1 MQPSATGGN
10 RSKSS
15 RNFRRFGLRN
25 WRVAVRLLALIA
37 IPTIV
42 AALLAGLRVSAAMDN
57 ANADQRLEKL
67 ADLAGKTN
75 ALVHKLEAERDLTAA
90 YAATNA
96 DPKRRPERARTALRQ
111 AQQDVDE
118 AAQAVQTALPAID
131 SSYPDTVR
139 LRARNITNFINQLPA
154 LRQITT
160 ETLLPP
166 EAGIE
171 KYSDAIDTLL
181 DLNEDVAGGTT
192 DQSLLAT
199 ARAEAALARL
209 KDQAALEGAILH
221 AVLLKGSFEPIE
233 LDAFQSARAE
243 RDAQLAAFRTV
254 ATLAQRQSF
263 DDTVS
268 GPEIDRGEAMRIEAI
283 STATASPA
291 LSIRP
296 QLGARDA
303 ETWSNYTTATNDKMR
318 TAEQQIVDQVI
329 DRAGMLKKNARR
341 AAIID
346 AALLCVVIVLV
357 LAITLVVAQSLV
369 RPLRRLRA
377 GALDIAGNRLPGLV
391 DRLRDPEAA
400 AAGIHVAPID
410 VDSTDEIG
418 EVARAFDEVH
428 REAVRLASNEALLRG
443 NINAMFVNLSRRSQS
458 LIERQLRLI
467 EDLEQGEQDEDRL
480 ASLFKL
486 DHLATRMRRNSENLL
501 VLGGQEQVRRW
512 NQPVPLIDIVRASLS
527 EVEQYERV
535 GLRVQGDVSVIGP
548 VVNDLVHLVAE
559 LVENATVFSPE
570 HTRVTV
576 SGHLLSGGGAML
588 QITDNGVGMAPDE
601 LEAVNWRL
609 ANPPI
614 IDASAARR
622 MGLFV
627 VGRLAARNGIRV
639 ELRSALSGGL
649 TAFVLMPARIIVQGG
664 DRGTGFTP
672 RRFEVADSPAQPVH
686 AAAGAL
692 DSGGWGRHGAIT
704 DPMPAI
710 RETGPQRVFDGTGP
724 QPVLPDQGTWTPAAS
739 YQDPDA
745 GPAHPAPRHAGA
757 GPAAGHG
764 APAQGPPALGT
775 PMHGM
780 PALGGVPRREPPRAG
795 TPAEQG
801 LAADAEQP
809 AGFDRQYDGQQYE
822 PQYEQHDGYAA
833 SSSPGGAGGAWERV
847 ESTGPIRREERLP
860 IFDAIESEW
869 FQRRSPG
876 SAASA
881 SSSSSPAPAWRSP
894 GDEGW
899 RVAEATMRAPK
910 ASGRTASG
918 LPKRV
923 PGKNR
928 LPGSV
933 TTSGPVAPPKSAEA
947 MRTRFAS
954 FQQGIN
960 QGRATARSEDNGEI
974 G

>member
-1 MQPSATGGN
+1 M
-10 RSKSS
+10 
-15 RNFRRFGLRN
+15 
-25 WRVAVRLLALIA
+25 
-37 IPTIV
+37 
-42 AALLAGLRVSAAMDN
+42 AALLAGLRVSSAMDN
-57 ANADQRLEKL
+57 ANADQRLETL
-67 ADLAGKTN
+67 ADLAGITN
-75 ALVHKLEAERDLTAA
+75 ALAHEVERERDLSAA
-90 YAATNA
+90 YAATNP
-96 DPKRRPERARTALRQ
+96 DPKKRPERAGVALRQ
-111 AQQDVDE
+111 AQQNVDE
-118 AAQAVQTALPAID
+118 TVQTVRAALPSID

-139 LRARNITNFINQLPA
+139 LRVRDISTFIDQLPA
-154 LRQITT
+154 LRQITAQ
-160 ETLLPP
+160 TLLPP
-166 EAGIE
+166 QAGAE
-171 KYSDAIDTLL
+171 KYSQFITVLL
-181 DLNEDVAGGTT
+181 DLNDDVTSGTT
-192 DQSLLAT
+192 DQAVLAT
-199 ARAEAALARL
+199 ARAEAALARA
-209 KDQAALEGAILH
+209 KDQTSLEGAILH
-221 AVLLKGSFEPIE
+221 AVLLKGTFEPTEIA
-233 LDAFQSARAE
+233 AFQAARAE

-254 ATLAQRQSF
+254 ATPQQRQAF

-268 GPEIDRGEAMRIEAI
+268 GPEIDRGEAMRVQAI
-283 STATASPA
+283 AAATSSPE
-291 LSIRP
+291 LSVKP
-296 QLGARDA
+296 LSARDA
-303 ETWSNYTTATNDKMR
+303 DQWFDYNTAAINKMR
-318 TAEQQIVDQVI
+318 TAEQRVIAEVVD
-329 DRAGMLKKNARR
+329 RSGKLKNEARR
-341 AAIID
+341 AAVID
-346 AALLCVVIVLV
+346 AALLCVVLVLV
-357 LAITLVVAQSLV
+357 LGITLLVAQSLV

-377 GALDIAGNRLPGLV
+377 GALEIAGNRLPGLV

-418 EVARAFDEVH
+418 EVARSFDEVH

-443 NINAMFVNLSRRSQS
+443 NVNAMFVNLSRRSQS

-467 EDLEQGEQDEDRL
+467 EDLEQGEQDEERL

-570 HTRVTV
+570 HTRVTI

-609 ANPPI
+609 ANPPV

-622 MGLFV
+622 MGLYV
-627 VGRLAARNGIRV
+627 VGRLAVRNGIRV

-649 TAFVLMPARIIVQGG
+649 TAFVLMPARVIVQGSG
-664 DRGTGFTP
+664 ERGMGFTP
-672 RRFEVADSPAQPVH
+672 RRFEIAESPMQPPVP

-692 DSGGWGRHGAIT
+692 DSGSWGRHQGALN
-704 DPMPAI
+704 DPMPVVHD
-710 RETGPQRVFDGTGP
+710 TGGQRIFDPAGP
-724 QPVLPDQGTWTPAAS
+724 RSTTPDQESWQPAAS
-739 YQDPDA
+739 FQHPDLGGPAGRQPPAGLGSAPALPSAPTSA
-745 GPAHPAPRHAGA
+745 GPTSA
-757 GPAAGHG
+757 GPTSA
-764 APAQGPPALGT
+764 GPPEPAYPAT
-775 PMHGM
+775 PS
-780 PALGGVPRREPPRAG
+780 
-795 TPAEQG
+795 
-801 LAADAEQP
+801 P
-809 AGFDRQYDGQQYE
+809 AGDEGYENGYGDRFEVGA
-822 PQYEQHDGYAA
+822 AA
-833 SSSPGGAGGAWERV
+833 SHSNGPTGSWERV

-869 FQRRSPG
+869 FQRRSPASG
-876 SAASA
+876 ST
-881 SSSSSPAPAWRSP
+881 SSTPSTPSTPAWRSP

-899 RVAEATMRAPK
+899 RVAEATMRAPR

-928 LPGSV
+928 VPGSV

-947 MRTRFAS
+947 MRNRFAS
-954 FQQGIN
+954 FQQGVSR
-960 QGRATARSEDNGEI
+960 GRAAARSEDNGEI
-974 G
+974 E

>member
-1 MQPSATGGN
+1 
-10 RSKSS
+10 
-15 RNFRRFGLRN
+15 
-25 WRVAVRLLALIA
+25 
-37 IPTIV
+37 
-42 AALLAGLRVSAAMDN
+42 MDN

-75 ALVHKLEAERDLTAA
+75 ALAHEVERERDLSAA
-90 YAATNA
+90 YAATNP
-96 DPKRRPERARTALRQ
+96 DPKNRPESARVALRQ
-111 AQQDVDE
+111 AQQNVDD
-118 AAQAVQTALPAID
+118 AVQAVQTALPGID
-131 SSYPDTVR
+131 SSYSDTVR
-139 LRARNITNFINQLPA
+139 LRVRDISTFLDQLPA

-166 EAGIE
+166 QAGAE
-171 KYSDAIDTLL
+171 KYSQFITVLL
-181 DLNEDVAGGTT
+181 DLNDDVASGTT
-192 DQSLLAT
+192 DQTVLAT
-199 ARAEAALARL
+199 ARAEAALSRA
-209 KDQAALEGAILH
+209 KDQSSLEGAILH
-221 AVLLKGSFEPIE
+221 AVLLKGTFEPTEIA
-233 LDAFQSARAE
+233 AFQSARAE

-254 ATLAQRQSF
+254 ATLEQRQAF

-268 GPEIDRGEAMRIEAI
+268 GPEIDRGEAMRVQAI
-283 STATASPA
+283 SAATESPE
-291 LSIRP
+291 LSVRP
-296 QLGARDA
+296 LTARDA
-303 ETWSNYTTATNDKMR
+303 DQWFDYNTATIDKMR
-318 TAEQQIVDQVI
+318 TAEQQVIAEVVD
-329 DRAGMLKKNARR
+329 RSGKLKNDARR
-341 AAIID
+341 AAVID
-346 AALLCVVIVLV
+346 AALLCLVIVLV
-357 LAITLVVAQSLV
+357 LGITLIVAQSLV

-377 GALDIAGNRLPGLV
+377 SALDIAGNRLPGLV

-418 EVARAFDEVH
+418 EVARSFDEVH

-622 MGLFV
+622 MGLYV
-627 VGRLAARNGIRV
+627 VGRLAVRNGIRV

-649 TAFVLMPARIIVQGG
+649 TAFVLMPARVIVQGG
-664 DRGTGFTP
+664 ERGTGFTP
-672 RRFEVADSPAQPVH
+672 RRFEITESPVQPPVP

-692 DSGGWGRHGAIT
+692 DSGAWGRGAIT
-704 DPMPAI
+704 DPIPVVSD
-710 RETGPQRVFDGTGP
+710 TGPQRLFEAPGP
-724 QPVLPDQGTWTPAAS
+724 HPHS
-739 YQDPDA
+739 
-745 GPAHPAPRHAGA
+745 HPAQPRPAVPERGPWQAGA
-757 GPAAGHG
+757 AFQSPAAGAAAARPPHAG
-764 APAQGPPALGT
+764 QGGPAQMLPPMSAAAAEPAYSATAGPPPGS
-775 PMHGM
+775 
-780 PALGGVPRREPPRAG
+780 
-795 TPAEQG
+795 
-801 LAADAEQP
+801 D
-809 AGFDRQYDGQQYE
+809 DRYE
-822 PQYEQHDGYAA
+822 EGY
-833 SSSPGGAGGAWERV
+833 GDRYGAGANNNGPTTGSWERV

-876 SAASA
+876 SEATTS
-881 SSSSSPAPAWRSP
+881 APAWQSP

-928 LPGSV
+928 VPGSV
-933 TTSGPVAPPKSAEA
+933 TTAGPVAPPKSAEA
-947 MRTRFAS
+947 MRNRFAS
-954 FQQGIN
+954 FQQGVSR
-960 QGRATARSEDNGEI
+960 GRAAARSEDNGEI
-974 G
+974 E

>member
-1 MQPSATGGN
+1 
-10 RSKSS
+10 
-15 RNFRRFGLRN
+15 LRN

-42 AALLAGLRVSAAMDN
+42 AGLLAGLRVSAAMDN
-57 ANADQRLEKL
+57 ANADQRLERL

-75 ALVHKLEAERDLTAA
+75 ALAHEVESERDLAAA
-90 YAATNA
+90 YAATNV
-96 DPKRRPERARTALRQ
+96 DPKRRPETARAALRES
-111 AQQDVDE
+111 QQNVDD
-118 AAQAVQTALPAID
+118 AVQSVRAALPGID
-131 SSYPDTVR
+131 ASYPDTVR
-139 LRARNITNFINQLPA
+139 TRVRDIANFLDQLPA

-160 ETLLPP
+160 ETLLSPQ
-166 EAGIE
+166 AGVE
-171 KYSDAIDTLL
+171 KYSQFITALL
-181 DLNEDVAGGTT
+181 NLNDEVTNGTT
-192 DQSLLAT
+192 DQTLLAT
-199 ARAEAALARL
+199 ARAESALAQA
-209 KDQAALEGAILH
+209 KDQSSIEGATLH
-221 AVLLKGSFEPIE
+221 SVLLTGRFEPPE
-233 LDAFQSARAE
+233 LDALQAARAE
-243 RDAQLAAFRTV
+243 HDAQILAFQTV
-254 ATLAQRQSF
+254 ATLPQRQAF

-268 GPEIDRGEAMRIEAI
+268 GPEIDRGEGLRIQAI
-283 STATASPA
+283 SAANESQTLSVAPLTAKDAQRWAQYNAS
-291 LSIRP
+291 
-296 QLGARDA
+296 
-303 ETWSNYTTATNDKMR
+303 TVDKMR
-318 TAEQQIVDQVI
+318 TAEQQLVNAIIQ
-329 DRAGMLKKNARR
+329 RSGKLKDDARR
-341 AAIID
+341 AALID
-346 AALLCVVIVLV
+346 AALLCVIITLV
-357 LAITLVVAQSLV
+357 LAITLIVAQSLV
-369 RPLRRLRA
+369 KPLRRLRA
-377 GALDIAGNRLPGLV
+377 GALDVAGNRLPGLV

-418 EVARAFDEVH
+418 EVARSFDEVH

-480 ASLFKL
+480 SNLFKL

-609 ANPPI
+609 ANPPV

-627 VGRLAARNGIRV
+627 VGRLAVRNGIRV

-649 TAFVLMPARIIVQGG
+649 TAFVLMPARVIVQGG
-664 DRGTGFTP
+664 DMGGGMMP
-672 RRFEVADSPAQPVH
+672 RRFEVADSQPQAVPAT
-686 AAAGAL
+686 AAAL
-692 DSGGWGRHGAIT
+692 ESGGWGRPADIT
-704 DPMPAI
+704 DPMPVI
-710 RETGPQRVFDGTGP
+710 HDTGPHQVVSNTGP
-724 QPVLPDQGTWTPAAS
+724 QPVMHDSGSWPAAAAF
-739 YQDPDA
+739 QPPE
-745 GPAHPAPRHAGA
+745 GRRPPIAP
-757 GPAAGHG
+757 P
-764 APAQGPPALGT
+764 PPAE
-775 PMHGM
+775 PVY
-780 PALGGVPRREPPRAG
+780 PSAVEPPMPSRADMV
-795 TPAEQG
+795 TN
-801 LAADAEQP
+801 
-809 AGFDRQYDGQQYE
+809 
-822 PQYEQHDGYAA
+822 
-833 SSSPGGAGGAWERV
+833 AGGASGGSWERT

-876 SAASA
+876 SGSTNNGGSA
-881 SSSSSPAPAWRSP
+881 SAWRSP

-899 RVAEATMRAPK
+899 RVAETTARAPK

-928 LPGSV
+928 VPGSV
-933 TTSGPVAPPKSAEA
+933 TTSGPVAPPKSADA
-947 MRTRFAS
+947 MRSRFAS
-954 FQQGIN
+954 FQQGV
-960 QGRATARSEDNGEI
+960 QRGRAAARTEDSGEI

>member
-1 MQPSATGGN
+1 
-10 RSKSS
+10 
-15 RNFRRFGLRN
+15 
-25 WRVAVRLLALIA
+25 
-37 IPTIV
+37 V

-67 ADLAGKTN
+67 AELAGKTN
-75 ALVHKLEAERDLTAA
+75 ALAQEVERERDLSAA
-90 YAATNA
+90 YAATNP
-96 DPKRRPERARTALRQ
+96 DPKKRPERARVELRQ
-111 AQQDVDE
+111 AQQNVDD
-118 AAQAVQTALPAID
+118 AVQAVQGALPGID
-131 SSYPDTVR
+131 SAYSDTVR
-139 LRARNITNFINQLPA
+139 LRVRDIATFIDQLPA

-166 EAGIE
+166 QAGAE
-171 KYSDAIDTLL
+171 KYSQFITVLL
-181 DLNEDVAGGTT
+181 DLNDDVTGGTT
-192 DQSLLAT
+192 DQTVLAT
-199 ARAEAALARL
+199 ARAEAALSRA

-221 AVLLKGSFEPIE
+221 AVLLKGSFEPTE

-243 RDAQLAAFRTV
+243 RDAQLGAFRTV
-254 ATLAQRQSF
+254 ATPQQRQAF

-268 GPEIDRGEAMRIEAI
+268 GPEIDRGEAMRVQAI
-283 STATASPA
+283 ATATGSPT
-291 LSIRP
+291 LSVEP
-296 QLGARDA
+296 LAVRDA
-303 ETWSNYTTATNDKMR
+303 EQWSDYTTATIDKMR
-318 TAEQQIVDQVI
+318 TAEQQVI
-329 DRAGMLKKNARR
+329 NEVIERSGELKNDARR
-341 AAIID
+341 AAVID
-346 AALLCVVIVLV
+346 AALLCVVIILV

-400 AAGIHVAPID
+400 AGGIHVAPID

-418 EVARAFDEVH
+418 EVARSFDEVH

-480 ASLFKL
+480 SSLFKL

-588 QITDNGVGMAPDE
+588 QITDNGVGMVPEE

-609 ANPPI
+609 ANPPV

-627 VGRLAARNGIRV
+627 VGRLAVRNGIRV

-649 TAFVLMPARIIVQGG
+649 TAFVLMPARVIVQGG

-672 RRFEVADSPAQPVH
+672 RRFEIAESPHQPMQPVH

-692 DSGGWGRHGAIT
+692 DAGGWGRQSGAMT
-704 DPMPAI
+704 DPLPMVHD
-710 RETGPQRVFDGTGP
+710 TGPQGLFDGTSP
-724 QPVLPDQGTWTPAAS
+724 QPAVRDQGSWQTAAS
-739 YQDPDA
+739 FQNSDMGAPPLRSPHAA
-745 GPAHPAPRHAGA
+745 GPGQ
-757 GPAAGHG
+757 G
-764 APAQGPPALGT
+764 APPMSGAAAEPPVFPAEVEPQGGGDRYGDGYGDGYGT
-775 PMHGM
+775 PRNHSGSS
-780 PALGGVPRREPPRAG
+780 GG
-795 TPAEQG
+795 
-801 LAADAEQP
+801 
-809 AGFDRQYDGQQYE
+809 
-822 PQYEQHDGYAA
+822 
-833 SSSPGGAGGAWERV
+833 WERV

-876 SAASA
+876 SA
-881 SSSSSPAPAWRSP
+881 SSSSPPAWQSP

-928 LPGSV
+928 LPGAV

-947 MRTRFAS
+947 MRSRFAS
-954 FQQGIN
+954 FQQGMSR
-960 QGRATARSEDNGEI
+960 GRAAARSEDNGEI
-974 G
+974 E

>member
-1 MQPSATGGN
+1 
-10 RSKSS
+10 
-15 RNFRRFGLRN
+15 
-25 WRVAVRLLALIA
+25 
-37 IPTIV
+37 V
-42 AALLAGLRVSAAMDN
+42 AALLAGLRVSSAMDN
-57 ANADQRLEKL
+57 ANADQRLETL

-75 ALVHKLEAERDLTAA
+75 ALAHEVERERDLSAA
-90 YAATNA
+90 YAATNP
-96 DPKRRPERARTALRQ
+96 DPKKRPERARVALRQ
-111 AQQDVDE
+111 AQQNVDD
-118 AAQAVQTALPAID
+118 AVQTVRGALPSID

-139 LRARNITNFINQLPA
+139 LRVRDISTLIDQLPA

-166 EAGIE
+166 QAGVE
-171 KYSDAIDTLL
+171 KYSQFVTVLL
-181 DLNEDVAGGTT
+181 DLNDDVTSGTT
-192 DQSLLAT
+192 DQEVLAT
-199 ARAEAALARL
+199 ARAEAALSRA
-209 KDQAALEGAILH
+209 KDQSSLEGAILH
-221 AVLLKGSFEPIE
+221 AVLLKGTFEVTEI
-233 LDAFQSARAE
+233 DAFQSARAE

-254 ATLAQRQSF
+254 ATPEQRQAF

-268 GPEIDRGEAMRIEAI
+268 GPEIDRGEAMRVQAI
-283 STATASPA
+283 AAATNSPE
-291 LSIRP
+291 LSVKP
-296 QLGARDA
+296 LSARDA
-303 ETWSNYTTATNDKMR
+303 DQWFDYNTAAIDKMR
-318 TAEQQIVDQVI
+318 TAEQRVIAEVVDRSGQ
-329 DRAGMLKKNARR
+329 LKNEARR
-341 AAIID
+341 GAVID
-346 AALLCVVIVLV
+346 AALLCVVIILV
-357 LAITLVVAQSLV
+357 LGITLVVAQSLV

-418 EVARAFDEVH
+418 EVARSFDEVH

-443 NINAMFVNLSRRSQS
+443 NVNAMFVNLSRRSQS

-535 GLRVQGDVSVIGP
+535 GLRVQGDVSVSGP

-601 LEAVNWRL
+601 LETVNWRL

-622 MGLFV
+622 MGLYV
-627 VGRLAARNGIRV
+627 VGRLAVRNGIRV

-664 DRGTGFTP
+664 ERGTGLTP
-672 RRFEVADSPAQPVH
+672 RRFEITESPMQPPVH

-692 DSGGWGRHGAIT
+692 DSGAWGRHQGSIT
-704 DPMPAI
+704 DPMPVVHD
-710 RETGPQRVFDGTGP
+710 TGGQRIFDTAGPRPAAHDHGSWQSAASFQNSDMGGPGGRPPQAGP
-724 QPVLPDQGTWTPAAS
+724 GPGPGPAQALPPARMSAGPPSEPTYPAAS
-739 YQDPDA
+739 P
-745 GPAHPAPRHAGA
+745 
-757 GPAAGHG
+757 PAADDG
-764 APAQGPPALGT
+764 
-775 PMHGM
+775 
-780 PALGGVPRREPPRAG
+780 
-795 TPAEQG
+795 
-801 LAADAEQP
+801 
-809 AGFDRQYDGQQYE
+809 YD
-822 PQYEQHDGYAA
+822 DGYADRFGAEATA
-833 SSSPGGAGGAWERV
+833 SRNGPAGTWERV

-869 FQRRSPG
+869 FQRRSPE
-876 SAASA
+876 SDSA
-881 SSSSSPAPAWRSP
+881 SSAPPAWQSP
-894 GDEGW
+894 GDDGW
-899 RVAEATMRAPK
+899 RVAEATMRAPR

-928 LPGSV
+928 VPGSV
-933 TTSGPVAPPKSAEA
+933 TTSAPVAPPKSAEA
-947 MRTRFAS
+947 MRNRFAN
-954 FQQGIN
+954 FQQGVSR
-960 QGRATARSEDNGEI
+960 GRAAARSEDNGEI
-974 G
+974 E

>member
-1 MQPSATGGN
+1 VAT
-10 RSKSS
+10 
-15 RNFRRFGLRN
+15 
-25 WRVAVRLLALIA
+25 
-37 IPTIV
+37 
-42 AALLAGLRVSAAMDN
+42 
-57 ANADQRLEKL
+57 
-67 ADLAGKTN
+67 
-75 ALVHKLEAERDLTAA
+75 
-90 YAATNA
+90 
-96 DPKRRPERARTALRQ
+96 PEQRQ
-111 AQQDVDE
+111 A
-118 AAQAVQTALPAID
+118 
-131 SSYPDTVR
+131 
-139 LRARNITNFINQLPA
+139 
-154 LRQITT
+154 
-160 ETLLPP
+160 
-166 EAGIE
+166 
-171 KYSDAIDTLL
+171 
-181 DLNEDVAGGTT
+181 
-192 DQSLLAT
+192 
-199 ARAEAALARL
+199 
-209 KDQAALEGAILH
+209 
-221 AVLLKGSFEPIE
+221 
-233 LDAFQSARAE
+233 
-243 RDAQLAAFRTV
+243 
-254 ATLAQRQSF
+254 F

-268 GPEIDRGEAMRIEAI
+268 GPEIDRGEAMRVEAI
-283 STATASPA
+283 AA
-291 LSIRP
+291 
-296 QLGARDA
+296 
-303 ETWSNYTTATNDKMR
+303 ATNSPDLSVRPLSAQDADQWFDYNSATIDKMR
-318 TAEQQIVDQVI
+318 TAEQRVIAEVI
-329 DRAGMLKKNARR
+329 DRTGQLKSDARR
-341 AAIID
+341 SAVID

-357 LAITLVVAQSLV
+357 LGITLVVAQSLV

-400 AAGIHVAPID
+400 ASGIHVAPID

-418 EVARAFDEVH
+418 EVARSFDEVH

-480 ASLFKL
+480 GSLFKL

-570 HTRVTV
+570 HTKVTV

-609 ANPPI
+609 ANPPV

-622 MGLFV
+622 MGLYV
-627 VGRLAARNGIRV
+627 VGRLAVRNGIRV

-649 TAFVLMPARIIVQGG
+649 TAFVLMPARVIVQGG

-672 RRFEVADSPAQPVH
+672 RRFEITESPVQPPVH

-692 DSGGWGRHGAIT
+692 DSGAWGRHQGAIT
-704 DPMPAI
+704 DPMPVVHDTGSQRI
-710 RETGPQRVFDGTGP
+710 FGNTGPRP
-724 QPVLPDQGTWTPAAS
+724 AAHDQGSWQPAAS
-739 YQDPDA
+739 YQNPDVARPGGWPPHA
-745 GPAHPAPRHAGA
+745 GPGVGPPPARPPMPMSAA
-757 GPAAGHG
+757 APEPAYPATPPPPAADNG
-764 APAQGPPALGT
+764 
-775 PMHGM
+775 
-780 PALGGVPRREPPRAG
+780 
-795 TPAEQG
+795 
-801 LAADAEQP
+801 
-809 AGFDRQYDGQQYE
+809 
-822 PQYEQHDGYAA
+822 
-833 SSSPGGAGGAWERV
+833 WERV

-876 SAASA
+876 SGST
-881 SSSSSPAPAWRSP
+881 SSAPAWHSP

-933 TTSGPVAPPKSAEA
+933 TTSGPVAPPKSADA
-947 MRTRFAS
+947 MRNRFAN
-954 FQQGIN
+954 FQQGMSR
-960 QGRATARSEDNGEI
+960 GRAAARSEDNGEI
-974 G
+974 E

>member
-1 MQPSATGGN
+1 M
-10 RSKSS
+10 
-15 RNFRRFGLRN
+15 
-25 WRVAVRLLALIA
+25 
-37 IPTIV
+37 

-67 ADLAGKTN
+67 SDLAAKTN
-75 ALVHKLEAERDLTAA
+75 AMVHKVEAERDLTAA

-96 DPKRRPERARTALRQ
+96 DPKKRPESARAALRQ

-118 AAQAVQTALPAID
+118 AAQAVQTTLPGID
-131 SSYPDTVR
+131 SSYPDAVR
-139 LRARNITNFINQLPA
+139 LRARNIENFINQLPA

-166 EAGIE
+166 EAGVE

-181 DLNEDVAGGTT
+181 DLNDDVVGGTS
-192 DQSLLAT
+192 DQTLLAT

-209 KDQAALEGAILH
+209 KDQASLEGAILH
-221 AVLLKGSFEPIE
+221 AVLLKGSFEPTE
-233 LDAFQSARAE
+233 LDALQSARAE
-243 RDAQLAAFRTV
+243 REAQLLAFRTV
-254 ATLAQRQSF
+254 ATLQQRQAF

-268 GPEIDRGEAMRIEAI
+268 GPEIDRGEAMRVEAI
-283 STATASPA
+283 SSATGSPT
-291 LSIRP
+291 LSTRP
-296 QLGARDA
+296 LGVRDA
-303 ETWSNYTTATNDKMR
+303 STWSGYTTATIDKMR
-318 TAEQQIVDQVI
+318 TAEQQVLGQVI
-329 DRAGMLKKNARR
+329 DRADVLKKNARR
-341 AAIID
+341 AAVID
-346 AALLCVVIVLV
+346 AALLCVVIILV

-480 ASLFKL
+480 GNLFKL

-672 RRFEVADSPAQPVH
+672 RRFEVADSPNHPVH

-692 DSGGWGRHGAIT
+692 DSGGWGRHGAVT

-710 RETGPQRVFDGTGP
+710 RETGPQRGFDGTGP
-724 QPVLPDQGTWTPAAS
+724 QPVLPDRGTWQPAAS
-739 YQDPDA
+739 FQDPDA
-745 GPAHPAPRHAGA
+745 GPAHAGPRHAGP

-764 APAQGPPALGT
+764 TPAQGTPALGT

-780 PALGGVPRREPPRAG
+780 PALGGAARRDPPRNG
-795 TPAEQG
+795 TPERPG
-801 LAADAEQP
+801 LSAGADQP
-809 AGFDRQYDGQQYE
+809 AGFDRQYDGQQYDNQ
-822 PQYEQHDGYAA
+822 QYEQHDGYAA
-833 SSSPGGAGGAWERV
+833 SSSPGGAGGTWERV

-876 SAASA
+876 SGASA
-881 SSSSSPAPAWRSP
+881 SSASSPAPAWRSP

-910 ASGRTASG
+910 AAGRTASG

-947 MRTRFAS
+947 MRARFAS

-960 QGRATARSEDNGEI
+960 QGRASARPDDNGDN

>member
-1 MQPSATGGN
+1 
-10 RSKSS
+10 
-15 RNFRRFGLRN
+15 
-25 WRVAVRLLALIA
+25 
-37 IPTIV
+37 V
-42 AALLAGLRVSAAMDN
+42 AALLAGLRVSSAMDN
-57 ANADQRLEKL
+57 ANAEQRLETL
-67 ADLAGKTN
+67 AALAGKTN
-75 ALVHKLEAERDLTAA
+75 ALAHEVERERDLSAA
-90 YAATNA
+90 YAATNP
-96 DPKRRPERARTALRQ
+96 DPKKRPERARVALRQ
-111 AQQDVDE
+111 AQQNVDD
-118 AAQAVQTALPAID
+118 AVQDVRGALPGID
-131 SSYPDTVR
+131 SAYPDPVR
-139 LRARNITNFINQLPA
+139 LRVRDISTFLDQLPA

-166 EAGIE
+166 QAGAE
-171 KYSDAIDTLL
+171 KYSQFVTVLL
-181 DLNEDVAGGTT
+181 DLNDDVTSGTS
-192 DQSLLAT
+192 DQAVLAT
-199 ARAEAALARL
+199 ARAEAALSRA
-209 KDQAALEGAILH
+209 KDQSSLEGAILH
-221 AVLLKGSFEPIE
+221 AVLLKGTFEPTEI
-233 LDAFQSARAE
+233 DAFQSARAE

-254 ATLAQRQSF
+254 ATPQQRQAF

-268 GPEIDRGEAMRIEAI
+268 GPEIDRGEAMRVQAVA
-283 STATASPA
+283 SATSSPE
-291 LSIRP
+291 LSVKP
-296 QLGARDA
+296 LSARDA
-303 ETWSNYTTATNDKMR
+303 DQWFDYNTAAIDKMR
-318 TAEQQIVDQVI
+318 TAEQRVISEVI
-329 DRAGMLKKNARR
+329 DRSGQLKNEARR
-341 AAIID
+341 AAVID

-357 LAITLVVAQSLV
+357 LGITLVVAQSLV

-400 AAGIHVAPID
+400 AGGIHVAPID

-418 EVARAFDEVH
+418 EVARSFDEVH

-443 NINAMFVNLSRRSQS
+443 NVNAMFVNLSRRSQS

-548 VVNDLVHLVAE
+548 VVNDLVHLLAE

-622 MGLFV
+622 MGLYV
-627 VGRLAARNGIRV
+627 VGRLAVRNGIRV

-649 TAFVLMPARIIVQGG
+649 TAFVLMPARVIVQGG
-664 DRGTGFTP
+664 ERGTGGYTP
-672 RRFEVADSPAQPVH
+672 RRFEITESPMQPPVP

-692 DSGGWGRHGAIT
+692 DSGSWGRHQGAIT
-704 DPMPAI
+704 DPMPVVHD
-710 RETGPQRVFDGTGP
+710 TGGQRIFDTTRQRP
-724 QPVLPDQGTWTPAAS
+724 AAHDQGSWQPAAS
-739 YQDPDA
+739 YQNPDMGGPGGRPPQA
-745 GPAHPAPRHAGA
+745 GPGPAHALPPAPMSA
-757 GPAAGHG
+757 GPPPESAYPAA
-764 APAQGPPALGT
+764 PPPAAHEGYAD
-775 PMHGM
+775 GYGDRFDS
-780 PALGGVPRREPPRAG
+780 GG
-795 TPAEQG
+795 
-801 LAADAEQP
+801 AANRNGP
-809 AGFDRQYDGQQYE
+809 AG
-822 PQYEQHDGYAA
+822 
-833 SSSPGGAGGAWERV
+833 SWERV

-876 SAASA
+876 SGSTSA
-881 SSSSSPAPAWRSP
+881 APAWQSP
-894 GDEGW
+894 GDDGW
-899 RVAEATMRAPK
+899 RVAETTMRAPR

-928 LPGSV
+928 VPGSV
-933 TTSGPVAPPKSAEA
+933 TTSGQAAPPKSAEA
-947 MRTRFAS
+947 MRSRFAN
-954 FQQGIN
+954 FQQGVSR
-960 QGRATARSEDNGEI
+960 GRAAARSEDNGEI
-974 G
+974 E